1 MIVRALADGTVRELS
16 DARLTYEGLAVYS
29 TPRRLAVVVRGLAG
43 QQSSQRT
50 QVTGPPKKAAFD
62 AAGKPTKAAEGFA
75 RSQGVAVDQLVTI
88 NTDRG
93 EYLAADRLEEGRPA
107 TAVLPELLT
116 RLASTLPFA
125 KQMRWGDG
133 DVRFSRPVR
142 WVVALLDDAVLPVSV
157 AGVASG
163 RTTFGHRFLAPAAI
177 SLGRADEYAAK

>member
-1 MIVRALADGTVRELS
+1 M
-16 DARLTYEGLAVYS
+16 
-29 TPRRLAVVVRGLAG
+29 
-43 QQSSQRT
+43 
-50 QVTGPPKKAAFD
+50 VTGPPKKAAFD

-88 NTDRG
+88 NTERG

-142 WVVALLDDAVLPVSV
+142 WVVALLDDAVLPVAV
-157 AGVASG
+157 AGVASD
-163 RTTFGHRFLAPAAI
+163 RITFGHRFLAPTSTRRSWKRPAPWSTSTAVAPWCGTP
-177 SLGRADEYAAK
+177 SNPRRRRSDTARRSMRTRSSR